1 MGAGESVTDGYQVR
15 HGVSYHP
22 AVDQSATIDELDAV
36 IAREA
41 PRPMPK
47 VPGRPGRP
55 RSDRAR
61 RAICEAFRDILVAQ
75 GYDKV
80 RLEHVA
86 ARAGVGK
93 ATIYRH
99 WASKQALAH
108 EVLFDLANPH
118 LAVPDVGDTRT
129 ELLAT
134 VLGPMRALTE
144 TDFGPVIRA
153 LLSEIARDPE
163 LGDPFRATVVQAR
176 RDEVDR
182 VIARG
187 IRRGDLRPDLQAD
200 MATEM
205 LVGPVYFRLM
215 FGGTLDIDFAER
227 VVDEV
232 LQGWSM
238 RGWGEVATSWL

>member
-1 MGAGESVTDGYQVR
+1 MR
-15 HGVSYHP
+15 HGVSYHRD
-22 AVDQSATIDELDAV
+22 VDQPPTIDPIDAV

-41 PRPMPK
+41 PRALPH
-47 VPGRPGRP
+47 VAGRPGRP

-61 RAICEAFRDILVAQ
+61 RAICEAFRTILVED
-75 GYDKV
+75 GFDKI
-80 RLEHVA
+80 RMEHVA

-99 WASKQALAH
+99 WTSKQALAG

-118 LAVPDVGDTRT
+118 LAVPDVGDTRL

-134 VLGPMRALTE
+134 VLGQMRALTE
-144 TDFGPVIRA
+144 TPFGPVIRA

-163 LGDPFRATVVQAR
+163 LGESFRGTVVQAR

-187 IRRGDLRPDLQAD
+187 IRRGDLRPDLRAD
-200 MATEM
+200 LATEM

-215 FGGTLDIDFAER
+215 MGGQLDPAFAEQ

-238 RGWGEVATSWL
+238 RGWGEIATNWL

>member
-1 MGAGESVTDGYQVR
+1 MR
-15 HGVSYHP
+15 HGVSYHQDVDPP
-22 AVDQSATIDELDAV
+22 ATLDPLDVV

-41 PRPMPK
+41 PRPLPRI
-47 VPGRPGRP
+47 PGRPGRP

-61 RAICEAFRDILVAQ
+61 RAICEAFRDILVAE
-75 GYDKV
+75 GYDKI
-80 RLEHVA
+80 RFEHVA

-99 WASKQALAH
+99 WSSKQALAH

-187 IRRGDLRPDLQAD
+187 IRRGDLRPDLRAE

-215 FGGTLDIDFAER
+215 FGGSLDHDFAER